1 MPLRSPGQ
9 SGERIRCVAGELL
22 SDEKGIWGL
31 MWWSQL
37 A

>member
-22 SDEKGIWGL
+22 PDEKGKRGL
-31 MWWSQL
+31 TWWSQL